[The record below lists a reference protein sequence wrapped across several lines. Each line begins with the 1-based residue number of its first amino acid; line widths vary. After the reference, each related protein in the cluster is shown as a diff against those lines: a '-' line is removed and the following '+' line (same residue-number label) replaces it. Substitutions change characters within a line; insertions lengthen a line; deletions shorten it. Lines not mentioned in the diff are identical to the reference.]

1 MEEASDE
8 LNRKVAHGFGLTL
21 IRPPTVEERRV
32 LVELYRSLT
41 DDYSHDKKAMATL
54 VKAAGDRSQ
63 DAAMIAVANVL
74 LNLDETLM
82 KP

>member
-8 LNRKVAHGFGLTL
+8 LNRKVAHGFRLTL
-21 IRPPTVEERRV
+21 TRPPTVEERRV

-41 DDYSHDKKAMATL
+41 DDYSRDKEALTAL
-54 VKAAGDRSQ
+54 VNAAGNRSQ
-63 DAAMIAVANVL
+63 DAAMITVANVL